1 MRRALLLALALALAG
16 APASLAGTGGQ
27 WTPVSR
33 PYSENFNL
41 AGLERTGDGVL
52 HVVSLAKD
60 ADPSTEGVIH
70 AGVASNGTVGGFTP
84 VTTGWVGLSSPDL
97 SFHPGGGL
105 AAMWGGLHST
115 TTGDPQNDSGIAT
128 SDDSGSAWSVSA
140 VSPITGGYVYAS
152 QISIAN
158 GFPTGPLFQS
168 WFSTTGTYVHRGTD
182 KSTPDSDY
190 QAQIGGYGSVP
201 GFALGGER
209 SLWLGWQASFA
220 HDNNG
225 VWAQQ
230 VDQATGAPSGSPM
243 KMPGSSVDYQGA
255 QESST
260 ILGRTPIT
268 ARPGR
273 PGVYMAY
280 STGYPTATKL
290 LLWKVGDAGTVQLA
304 DSKGANIR
312 QLAITSDPDGRLI
325 VVWGE
330 DTGGAGKLFAR
341 VSSTDATSWA
351 PAFEIPTLPKAAE
364 GWAVQASAQS
374 GALLDVVENYTESDG
389 STMRFWHTQAV
400 APPVLAKAV
409 NASVVS
415 GKVLVQLPGT
425 NTFVQLSH
433 DSQIPVGTIVD
444 TTQGRVRI
452 VEALP
457 GGKTASSDFFQG
469 IFKVAQA
476 KNGLADLTLAG
487 GNFKVCGRGAS
498 ASAAK
503 STVIRHLW
511 GAGKG
516 KFRTKGKYAS
526 AAIRG
531 TTWDT
536 IDRCDGTLV
545 KVTKGSVTVR
555 DFKARKNV
563 VVSAGHSY
571 LAKR

>member
-1 MRRALLLALALALAG
+1 MRRALLLAFAFALAG

-312 QLAITSDPDGRLI
+312 QLAITSDPDGRVI

-341 VSSTDATSWA
+341 VSSTDVTSWGQ
-351 PAFEIPTLPKAAE
+351 AFEIPTLPKAAE
-364 GWAVQASAQS
+364 GWA
-374 GALLDVVENYTESDG
+374 
-389 STMRFWHTQAV
+389 
-400 APPVLAKAV
+400 
-409 NASVVS
+409 
-415 GKVLVQLPGT
+415 
-425 NTFVQLSH
+425 
-433 DSQIPVGTIVD
+433 
-444 TTQGRVRI
+444 
-452 VEALP
+452 
-457 GGKTASSDFFQG
+457 
-469 IFKVAQA
+469 
-476 KNGLADLTLAG
+476 
-487 GNFKVCGRGAS
+487 
-498 ASAAK
+498 
-503 STVIRHLW
+503 
-511 GAGKG
+511 
-516 KFRTKGKYAS
+516 
-526 AAIRG
+526 
-531 TTWDT
+531 
-536 IDRCDGTLV
+536 
-545 KVTKGSVTVR
+545 
-555 DFKARKNV
+555 
-563 VVSAGHSY
+563 
-571 LAKR
+571 